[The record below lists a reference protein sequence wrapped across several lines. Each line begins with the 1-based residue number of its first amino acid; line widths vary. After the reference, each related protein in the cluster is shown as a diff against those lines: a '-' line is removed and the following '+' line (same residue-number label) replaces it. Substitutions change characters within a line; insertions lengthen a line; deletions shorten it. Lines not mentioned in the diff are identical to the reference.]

1 MQRRSGPI
9 FNSVS
14 FIKKRATV
22 LLLTYIAETP
32 DLNDGMRCC
41 CGWVVTWSA
50 TGRKTQFQ
58 NTRFATFVII
68 CTIMEHELITFWLR
82 SGKHKLHGGVE
93 TGGDHCIGGTY
104 PEIE

>member
-58 NTRFATFVII
+58 NSRFATFVVKR
-68 CTIMEHELITFWLR
+68 TIMEHELQFGFVQVNINCMEEWR
-82 SGKHKLHGGVE
+82 RVGI
-93 TGGDHCIGGTY
+93 IGGTY